1 MKSILLSL
9 FTVAVLFQTGCASR
23 PSIDEQT
30 REAQKNAE
38 TEKQSDAFAK
48 QLAQ

>member
-1 MKSILLSL
+1 MKLILLSL

-23 PSIDEQT
+23 PSIDDQS
-30 REAQKNAE
+30 RQAQKDAE
-38 TEKQSDAFAK
+38 TATKSDAFAK

>member
-1 MKSILLSL
+1 MKLILLSL

-23 PSIDEQT
+23 PSIDEQS
-30 REAQKNAE
+30 RKAQEDAE
-38 TEKQSDAFAK
+38 TVTKSDAFAK